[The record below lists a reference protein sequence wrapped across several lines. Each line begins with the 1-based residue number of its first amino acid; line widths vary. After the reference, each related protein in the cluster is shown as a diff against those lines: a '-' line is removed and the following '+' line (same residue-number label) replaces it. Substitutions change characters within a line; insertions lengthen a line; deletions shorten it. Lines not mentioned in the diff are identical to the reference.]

1 MGKLC
6 CPFLFYD
13 MQNNFKTQKLILFS
27 IFLLIL
33 FSYPL
38 ISIVNRPLLFEG
50 IPVLFLYIFF
60 VWISAIAF
68 LYHLAESKSNKTDE
82 S

>member
-1 MGKLC
+1 
-6 CPFLFYD
+6 
-13 MQNNFKTQKLILFS
+13 MQNNFKNQKFIFFS

-33 FSYPL
+33 FTYPL
-38 ISIVNRPLLFEG
+38 ISVVNKIQFFAG

-60 VWISAIAF
+60 VWISAIII
-68 LYHLAESKSNKTDE
+68 LYRLADRKSKKSDE